1 MIHDFVVLYETFR
14 NGVLIYIYKFILVLL
29 ITKKMKLLGLGI
41 DLIRIKM
48 FNPIV

>member
-1 MIHDFVVLYETFR
+1 MVNDFVVLYETFR

-29 ITKKMKLLGLGI
+29 IKKMKLAGLGI

-48 FNPIV
+48 FNPVV